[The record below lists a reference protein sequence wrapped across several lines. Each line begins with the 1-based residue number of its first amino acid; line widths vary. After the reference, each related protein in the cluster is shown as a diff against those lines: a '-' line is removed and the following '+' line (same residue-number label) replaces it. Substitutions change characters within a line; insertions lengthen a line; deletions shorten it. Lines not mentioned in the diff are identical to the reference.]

1 MGFALLLKSRGS
13 VGRINQRPKGGIVKP
28 VQVLL
33 IGLGRVGTRFYEK
46 FRLLGEDRVK
56 ILSVCEIDPEHP
68 FLARLKED
76 GIPLFP
82 DYKDAL
88 SRWGSDID
96 IILDTTNIPS
106 VKNNLRHTLQE
117 RGNHHTVLL
126 PLVASYLLWHMAA
139 PDEELVQDHSDP
151 GY

>member
-1 MGFALLLKSRGS
+1 MSFALLIKSGIS
-13 VGRINQRPKGGIVKP
+13 VGRINKRSKGGIVKP

-46 FRLLGEDRVK
+46 FRLFGENRVK
-56 ILSVCEIDPEHP
+56 ILAVCEIDQDHP
-68 FLARLKED
+68 FLARVKED
-76 GIPLFP
+76 GIPVFP
-82 DYKDAL
+82 DYRGAL
-88 SRWGSDID
+88 SSFGSDID

-106 VKNNLRHTLQE
+106 VKNDLRHTLQE
-117 RGNHHTVLL
+117 NGNHHTVLL

>member
-1 MGFALLLKSRGS
+1 MLLTEFGKS
-13 VGRINQRPKGGIVKP
+13 VGRINQRSEEEIVKP

-46 FRLLGEDRVK
+46 FHLLGEDRVK
-56 ILSVCEIDPEHP
+56 ILSVCEIDPGHP
-68 FLARLKED
+68 FLTSLKED
-76 GIPLFP
+76 GIPVFQ

-106 VKNNLRHTLQE
+106 VKTDIRHILQE
-117 RGNHHTVLL
+117 SGNHHTVLL

-139 PDEELVQDHSDP
+139 PDEELVQDHSNP